1 LTNWFGAAF
10 YMVANQ
16 VAASS
21 ILFSTKRLLFVQ
33 VVKKHIQFQY
43 KRPVNFILPEIIIIL
58 KFEMKDANSTL
69 DFF

>member
-33 VVKKHIQFQY
+33 VVKKHIQFQCR
-43 KRPVNFILPEIIIIL
+43 RPVNFILLKIIIIL
-58 KFEMKDANSTL
+58 KYEMKDANL
-69 DFF
+69 KLNFF